1 MVFFALGIPTPI
13 FWFFGYM
20 AYYLSENSHTK
31 NKKGRRE
38 IRCFFSFWDCGIMRL
53 RGDRMIRRIMGNERL
68 PRWMKWILVVLVC
81 LSCVYI
87 AYKLIDGTRAII
99 HYVTSKEHF
108 WMVMLCGL
116 ILVVGT
122 FLVGEYVF
130 DLGWKETLLEF
141 INGKIEFVKNFIR
154 EKINSI
160 F

>member
-1 MVFFALGIPTPI
+1 
-13 FWFFGYM
+13 
-20 AYYLSENSHTK
+20 
-31 NKKGRRE
+31 
-38 IRCFFSFWDCGIMRL
+38 
-53 RGDRMIRRIMGNERL
+53 MIRRIMGNERM
-68 PRWMKWILVVLVC
+68 PRWMKWVLVVLVC

-108 WMVMLCGL
+108 WMVMLCAL